1 MQNVNQNKHGL
12 ANVNPKKEKKP
23 FKEVFWSR
31 KGQRN
36 FWGYTFVAPA
46 LIIFVLFTVLPII
59 LSFTLG
65 FTNIKSPAS
74 SNYKFTGLANF
85 RFLFNSNPSFWKG
98 MKNIL
103 LYTVITVPLTLTGS
117 MILALIVK
125 KPIAGTKFFRG
136 VFYLPG
142 ITSGVATAMVWSYLL
157 NGTNGIINQGI
168 AGINNLF
175 GFELIPK
182 ILLAV
187 ESTALWGIILMTLW
201 GALGGNMVLF
211 LAGMNSIP
219 TSIFEAAEVDGANR
233 FQTFFRVTLPMMK
246 PSIFFALT
254 LSLIG
259 TPQMFEP
266 IILMNART
274 VTPVYEIYKNA
285 MDNGMMS
292 LAIAQS
298 IVLFAFIMMITFVMQ
313 KTNKESYI

>member
-1 MQNVNQNKHGL
+1 
-12 ANVNPKKEKKP
+12 
-23 FKEVFWSR
+23 
-31 KGQRN
+31 
-36 FWGYTFVAPA
+36 
-46 LIIFVLFTVLPII
+46 
-59 LSFTLG
+59 
-65 FTNIKSPAS
+65 
-74 SNYKFTGLANF
+74 
-85 RFLFNSNPSFWKG
+85 
-98 MKNIL
+98 
-103 LYTVITVPLTLTGS
+103 
-117 MILALIVK
+117 
-125 KPIAGTKFFRG
+125 
-136 VFYLPG
+136 
-142 ITSGVATAMVWSYLL
+142 MVWSYLL

-211 LAGMNSIP
+211 LASMNSIP